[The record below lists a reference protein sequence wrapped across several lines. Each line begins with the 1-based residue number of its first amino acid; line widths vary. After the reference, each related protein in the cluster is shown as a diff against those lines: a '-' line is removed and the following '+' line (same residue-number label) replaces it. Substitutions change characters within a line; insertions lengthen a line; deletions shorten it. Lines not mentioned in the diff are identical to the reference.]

1 MNLKALRASR
11 KAKIEAMRALI
22 AGADAAGLTALSA
35 EDQSTYDDL
44 RAEVDSLTAS
54 ITTLE
59 AQDELEASMNE
70 RRPAAASRQGQ
81 EPGAGAGAGA
91 NVGGALRAGGPE
103 AVKEFESFGEFM
115 YAVRFNQNDQR
126 LATLFNE
133 NAGANASEIGV
144 SAEQRMDT
152 GSSGG
157 FMVPTQFRSEIMRID
172 PAESIVRPRANVI
185 PAGSPPDAAIV
196 MPALDQTG
204 EGPSNVFGG
213 VEVKWIAE
221 GDEKPDTDAKFREIK
236 LEPHEVAGTIT
247 VTDKLLRNWQAAGP
261 FLEGLLSGAVRQAED
276 FAFIRGTGV
285 GQPLGYINSK
295 AALTIPRSVANQV
308 NYRDLV
314 AMLSQ
319 LLMRGGS
326 PVWIASQSV
335 LPQILTLKDDEGRFI
350 YNANAREG
358 VGQTLLGY
366 PLVWNNRA
374 SGLGNDGDI
383 SLVDFSK
390 YLIKDG
396 SGPFIASS
404 EHVLFKQNK
413 TVIKIFW
420 NVDGQ
425 PWLTEPFKEENG
437 YEVSPFLV
445 LGAPG

>member
-22 AGADAAGLTALSA
+22 AGADAANLTALSA
-35 EDQSTYDDL
+35 EDQATYDDL

-81 EPGAGAGAGA
+81 EPGEAGAGAH
-91 NVGGALRAGGPE
+91 GGGVFRAGGPE

-126 LATLFNE
+126 LGALYNE

-204 EGPSNVFGG
+204 DGPSNVFGG

-285 GQPLGYINSK
+285 GQPLGYLNSK

-374 SGLGNDGDI
+374 AGLGTDGDI

-425 PWLTEPFKEENG
+425 PWLTEPFREENG

>member
-22 AGADAAGLTALSA
+22 AGADAANLTALSA
-35 EDQSTYDDL
+35 EDQATYDDL

-81 EPGAGAGAGA
+81 EPGPAGAGAH
-91 NVGGALRAGGPE
+91 GGGVLRAGGPE
-103 AVKEFESFGEFM
+103 AVKEFETFGEFM
-115 YAVRFNQNDQR
+115 YAVRFNQSDQR
-126 LATLFNE
+126 LGALYNE

-204 EGPSNVFGG
+204 DGPSNVFGG

-285 GQPLGYINSK
+285 GQPLGYLNSK

-374 SGLGNDGDI
+374 AGLGTDGDI

-425 PWLTEPFKEENG
+425 PWLTEPFREENG